1 MTSNIGSHIIQES
14 FENASE
20 RNLDIIAE
28 EANAKVL
35 ELLRATIRPEFL
47 NRVDEIIMF
56 KPLLKNEIK
65 NIITI
70 QLNGL
75 KQLLLQSGITL
86 EFTPYMLDFLADNG
100 FDPQYGARP
109 LKRLIQKQI
118 INQLSKQIL
127 SGSIDKSKP
136 VVVDV
141 FDGLVVFRN
150 EVSIENK
157 SVLN

>member
-20 RNLDIIAE
+20 RNLDIVAE
-28 EANAKVL
+28 DANAKVL

-56 KPLLKNEIK
+56 KPLLKNEIR

-150 EVSIENK
+150 FKQVE
-157 SVLN
+157 LA